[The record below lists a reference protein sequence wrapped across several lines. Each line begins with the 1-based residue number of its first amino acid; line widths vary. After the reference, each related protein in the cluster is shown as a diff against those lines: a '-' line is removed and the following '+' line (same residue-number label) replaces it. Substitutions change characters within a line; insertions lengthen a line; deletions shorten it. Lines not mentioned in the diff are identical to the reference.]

1 MTLFIPFDSHLKDD
15 ATDMP
20 FYAATSIRMLLD
32 AFLGLSDSVCDH
44 RSYTKKLVDTICYN

>member
-1 MTLFIPFDSHLKDD
+1 VTLFIPFDSHLKDD